1 MTRRENTNEDTVLV
15 DAAHLRGYCAGI
27 LEGLGVPESQ
37 AETVA
42 ASMVEADLRG
52 VDSHGSHLMSLYVKR
67 LRAGDLRAHTEV
79 IVVSDDGP
87 ILQLDGGLG
96 IGQVAGVIAMDHA
109 IEKARQFGVGAVGVR
124 ESSHLGAL
132 GYYTLR
138 AAEPGIFAMA
148 FQNGPPF
155 VPPCGGRT
163 GIFSTNPISYAVPAG
178 DEFPIVYDVAT
189 TAVAGNKILLARMRG
204 DREIP
209 ADWARDSQ
217 GRPTTDPQ
225 AASIEHLQWFGGHK
239 GFGIGMLVEILSGV
253 LTGSSF
259 GRTEI
264 SDSPLIGMQRV
275 SKGYLFLTI
284 DVSRFMPLT
293 EFRTRTDTLIR
304 DVHASETAEG
314 VERIYVPGE
323 IEHLRRAERLRDG
336 IPLPAAHARELE
348 GFGANAG
355 LGALAIA

>member
-1 MTRRENTNEDTVLV
+1 MRVTAARLRE
-15 DAAHLRGYCAGI
+15 YCAEI
-27 LEGLGVPESQ
+27 LESLDVPGVQ
-37 AETVA
+37 ARTIAE
-42 ASMVEADLRG
+42 SMVEADLRG
-52 VDSHGSHLMSLYVKR
+52 VDSHGTHLMSLYVKR

-79 IVVSDDGP
+79 TVVSEDGP
-87 ILQLDGGLG
+87 TLQLDGGLG
-96 IGQVAGVIAMDHA
+96 IGQVAGVIAIDRA
-109 IEKARQFGVGAVGVR
+109 VEKALRYGVGAVSVR

-138 AAEPGIFAMA
+138 AAEQGVFAMA

-155 VPPCGGRT
+155 VPPFGGRT
-163 GIFSTNPISYAVPAG
+163 GIFSTNPFSYAVPAG
-178 DEFPIVYDVAT
+178 EEFPIVYDVAT

-209 ADWARDSQ
+209 AEWACDDQ

-225 AASIEHLQWFGGHK
+225 AASIQHLQWFGGHK

-264 SDSPLIGMQRV
+264 SDSPLTGMQRV
-275 SKGYLFLTI
+275 SKGYLFLTL
-284 DVSRFMPLT
+284 DVSRFLPLE
-293 EFRTRTDTLIR
+293 EFRARTDALIR
-304 DVHASETAEG
+304 DVHAAEPAEG

-323 IEHLRRAERLRDG
+323 IEHLRRGERLDAG
-336 IPLPAAHARELE
+336 IPLPSALARELNE
-348 GFGANAG
+348 FGAEAG
-355 LGALAIA
+355 LGTLTSP